1 MALSDP
7 TQSRTTNMQTSTT
20 DYVAG
25 EEPWNKNIEG
35 YRIEDEATESSTY
48 ICDWNKW
55 HGLYRKV
62 PELRSIIDVPSKWI
76 VGRKLIMDDK
86 TRKIVERW
94 KGNGLD
100 TVRKILINIK
110 RTSKIGGDCY
120 AEIMK
125 DKAKRIVNLKIL
137 DSGTIKIVADKF
149 GIIEKYKQIAQK
161 PNEKGQAEEIGDGWN
176 PDEIFHIANDR
187 IADEIHGIPEAEKLQ
202 KLIKIKHQGMDDHTV
217 VVHRYGKPTYF
228 FEAGTDDE
236 TELKAIQTV
245 LDNVK
250 KNFEDALFPKGTL
263 EKIERISSPH
273 YSVIDPIPWLKYLRS
288 YFTES
293 SGVPDLIRG
302 KSDEVSL
309 AAGKLNYLSY
319 KEKIIMEQL
328 EYSEEIKAQLGLDIA
343 FEEPPELD
351 IEVGIN
357 NTNETD

>member
-7 TQSRTTNMQTSTT
+7 TQSRTTDFQTSTT
-20 DYVAG
+20 DYTAG
-25 EEPWNKNIEG
+25 EEPWNKNIKG
-35 YRIEDEATESSTY
+35 YNIDSEQTEASTY
-48 ICDWNKW
+48 QCDWDKW
-55 HGLYRKV
+55 HGFYRNV
-62 PELRSIIDVPSKWI
+62 PELRSTIDVSSKWI
-76 VGRKLIMDDK
+76 VGKKLIMDDK

-94 KGNGLD
+94 RGNGLD
-100 TVRKILINIK
+100 TPRKILINIK

-120 AEIMK
+120 AEKIK
-125 DKAKRIVNLKIL
+125 DKAGRLINLKIL
-137 DSGTIKIVADKF
+137 DPGTIKVTANNL
-149 GIIEKYKQIAQK
+149 GIIQKYEQVSQKGNETGEKRILDDW
-161 PNEKGQAEEIGDGWN
+161 E

-187 IADEIHGIPEAEKLQ
+187 IADEIHGIPESEKLQ
-202 KLIKIKHQGMDDHTV
+202 KIIKMKHQGMDDHTV
-217 VVHRYGKPTYF
+217 VLHRYGKPTFF
-228 FEAGTDDE
+228 FEANTDDE
-236 TELKAIQTV
+236 AELAAIRTV

-263 EKIERISSPH
+263 EKIEKISTPH
-273 YSVIDPIPWLKYLRS
+273 FSIPDPVPWFSFIRS

-309 AAGKLNYLSY
+309 AAGKLNYVGY

-328 EYSEEIKAQLGLDIA
+328 EYSEEIKAQLGLDIS
-343 FEEPPELD
+343 FEEPVEID